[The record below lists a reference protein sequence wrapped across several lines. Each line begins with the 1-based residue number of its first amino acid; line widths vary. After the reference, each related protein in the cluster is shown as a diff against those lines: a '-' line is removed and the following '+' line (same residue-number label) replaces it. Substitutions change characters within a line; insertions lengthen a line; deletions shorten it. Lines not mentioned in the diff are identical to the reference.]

1 MNRPEASQ
9 SFELQ
14 INTLLKMIFMG
25 SFVVMPPEVKSGDLP
40 GVAIKLIYSPSLEK
54 AMIDCKE
61 FDESIDKMKR
71 LFLHG
76 YGTEKGQLTKF
87 LNLKIF
93 FVGSSIRPPKCSRIG
108 IELGTISR
116 CRYFIKRN
124 RLGRIR
130 LWEKQ

>member
-1 MNRPEASQ
+1 
-9 SFELQ
+9 
-14 INTLLKMIFMG
+14 MIFMG

-93 FVGSSIRPPKCSRIG
+93 RGQFHTSTKMQPNWYR
-108 IELGTISR
+108 TW
-116 CRYFIKRN
+116 YN
-124 RLGRIR
+124 
-130 LWEKQ
+130 